1 MKGHQASFDI
11 PKQSAETKLM
21 ETVQWRLYTQ
31 HFFLPAWSVYEA
43 KLVLIMSHSLS
54 RSGLALY
61 PGYVVA
67 GKSDHVACV
76 RRGYKWFGYETS

>member
-21 ETVQWRLYTQ
+21 ETVRSAL
-31 HFFLPAWSVYEA
+31 FLPTWPVYEA
-43 KLVLIMSHSLS
+43 KLVLITSHPLS
-54 RSGLALY
+54 RNSSASY
-61 PGYVVA
+61 PGHVVA

-76 RRGYKWFGYETS
+76 RGYEAISGLGIK